1 MWVVEGW
8 ASVKFLALPPGM
20 FTAYL
25 ALGVQTRCEIL
36 KAEIQVEIQTI
47 LTCAVLHILPS
58 CVSFPMS
65 LVDFFLLT
73 GAGVPARGI
82 PTKSSLLCSKHTR
95 KWRMKHWKS
104 ISCLSF
110 SCHLQVKDTQPSF
123 HTPVLFYPFPMMEL
137 VEGVIPYRILSAG
150 HSGVLWRLSILTK
163 YGSRSQ
169 QKHCQDAM

>member
-1 MWVVEGW
+1 M
-8 ASVKFLALPPGM
+8 
-20 FTAYL
+20 
-25 ALGVQTRCEIL
+25 L

-95 KWRMKHWKS
+95 KWRMKHWKC

-123 HTPVLFYPFPMMEL
+123 HTQVIFYPFPLMEL
-137 VEGVIPYRILSAG
+137 VKGIIPSSIISRPLWGSVETQ
-150 HSGVLWRLSILTK
+150 HSDTK

-169 QKHCQDAM
+169 QRHCQSAISIVIQKRHFNCNASVSQNPHVP

>member
-1 MWVVEGW
+1 MWVCLLVCSLDVLLWEF
-8 ASVKFLALPPGM
+8 S
-20 FTAYL
+20 
-25 ALGVQTRCEIL
+25 QTRCEML

-95 KWRMKHWKS
+95 KWRMKHWKR

-123 HTPVLFYPFPMMEL
+123 HTQVIFYPFPLMEL
-137 VEGVIPYRILSAG
+137 VKAHPSRVSSAG
-150 HSGVLWRLSILTK
+150 RCGVLWRLSILTQNMVVDH
-163 YGSRSQ
+163 SRGIA
-169 QKHCQDAM
+169 KVP